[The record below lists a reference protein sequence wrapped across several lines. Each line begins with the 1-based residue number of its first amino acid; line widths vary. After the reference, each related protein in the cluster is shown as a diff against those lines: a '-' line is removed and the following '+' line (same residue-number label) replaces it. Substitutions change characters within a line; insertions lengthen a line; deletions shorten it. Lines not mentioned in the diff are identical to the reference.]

1 VLREQNPRCSVV
13 KCENSPRDYSV
24 PYATKLPEA
33 SSLAMAMVAI
43 AAFVALHQPV
53 EVGRG
58 GAAGRQPFH
67 HQRRRVSSVTCS
79 EPTDDWLNGDERDDV
94 EDAQ

>member
-1 VLREQNPRCSVV
+1 MG
-13 KCENSPRDYSV
+13 
-24 PYATKLPEA
+24 ATKLPEA
-33 SSLAMAMVAI
+33 SSLAMALVAI

-58 GAAGRQPFH
+58 AGRQPFH

>member
-1 VLREQNPRCSVV
+1 MSMAL
-13 KCENSPRDYSV
+13 
-24 PYATKLPEA
+24 
-33 SSLAMAMVAI
+33 LAV
-43 AAFVALHQPV
+43 AAFVALHHPPV

-58 GAAGRQPFH
+58 GAAGMQPFQ

-79 EPTDDWLNGDERDDV
+79 EPTDDWLNGDGRDDI

>member
-1 VLREQNPRCSVV
+1 
-13 KCENSPRDYSV
+13 
-24 PYATKLPEA
+24 
-33 SSLAMAMVAI
+33 MAMVAI

-79 EPTDDWLNGDERDDV
+79 EPTDDWLKGDERDDV